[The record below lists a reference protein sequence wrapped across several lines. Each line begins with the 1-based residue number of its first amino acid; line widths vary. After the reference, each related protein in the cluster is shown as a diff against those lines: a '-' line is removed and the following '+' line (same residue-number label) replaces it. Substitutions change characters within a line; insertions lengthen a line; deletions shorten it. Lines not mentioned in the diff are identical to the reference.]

1 MRMNN
6 TQRQFSSPTHIPT
19 LFEQAML
26 LKGGMKRPILAGE
39 TVLLKNRAILLRLL
53 DLVNEETYV
62 RAGEIAE
69 DQGRSKSTIYTQFAR
84 LLEEGEVEAAPRSRS
99 APVWYK
105 RTKRGTRNLLAERY
119 SNPFFNVGN
128 EEKE

>member
-1 MRMNN
+1 MMHN
-6 TQRQFSSPTHIPT
+6 TQRQVFPPTHIPA
-19 LFEQAML
+19 LFEQVIL
-26 LKGGMKRPILAGE
+26 LKDGMRKPILAGE

-62 RAGEIAE
+62 RAGKIAE
-69 DQGRSKSTIYTQFAR
+69 DQGRSKSTIYRQFIK
-84 LLEEGEVEAAPRSRS
+84 LLEEGEVEAAPRDRS

-105 RTKRGTRNLLAERY
+105 RTKRGTRNLLAERD
-119 SNPFFNVGN
+119 SNPFFNVGK

>member
-1 MRMNN
+1 MGN
-6 TQRQFSSPTHIPT
+6 TQKQVISPTRIPT

-26 LKGGMKRPILAGE
+26 LGGGMRRPILAGE

-62 RAGEIAE
+62 RAGKIA
-69 DQGRSKSTIYTQFAR
+69 GNSGSPKSTIYKQFIK
-84 LLEEGEVEAAPRSRS
+84 LLEEGEVEAAPRDRS

-105 RTKRGTRNLLAERY
+105 RTKRGTRNLLAERD

>member
-1 MRMNN
+1 MMHN
-6 TQRQFSSPTHIPT
+6 TQRQVFPPTHIPT
-19 LFEQAML
+19 LVEQAML

-62 RAGEIAE
+62 RAGKIAE
-69 DQGRSKSTIYTQFAR
+69 NSGSHKSTVYRQFIK
-84 LLEEGEVEAAPRSRS
+84 LLEEGEVEAAPRDRS

-105 RTKRGTRNLLAERY
+105 RTKRGTRNLLAERI
-119 SNPFFNVGN
+119 SNPFFNVGKD
-128 EEKE
+128 EKE

>member
-1 MRMNN
+1 MMHN
-6 TQRQFSSPTHIPT
+6 TQRKASSPTHIPT
-19 LFEQAML
+19 LVEQAML

-62 RAGEIAE
+62 RAGKIAE
-69 DQGRSKSTIYTQFAR
+69 NSGSHKSTVYRQFIK
-84 LLEEGEVEAAPRSRS
+84 LLEEGEVEAAPRDRS

-105 RTKRGTRNLLAERY
+105 RTKRGTRNLLAERI
-119 SNPFFNVGN
+119 SNPFFNVGKD
-128 EEKE
+128 EKE